1 MKIMANNSLSNK
13 KKTYL
18 CIRKPNVKQRSFGR
32 LMGSVCSDDHKM
44 NKQNPPKRYME
55 ILLYTLMI
63 LLGVVIYYFEYT
75 PVPDNVSKKDF
86 WRYGVGN
93 GIIGTSFIIAG
104 VVNLFCEDHIYS
116 YIDKLNG
123 FWCAMVIIASLGVC
137 FLLPWMVRILKKRS
151 VGRTRNENSK

>member
-1 MKIMANNSLSNK
+1 
-13 KKTYL
+13 
-18 CIRKPNVKQRSFGR
+18 
-32 LMGSVCSDDHKM
+32 
-44 NKQNPPKRYME
+44 ME
-55 ILLYTLMI
+55 IILYTLMI

-123 FWCAMVIIASLGVC
+123 FWCAMVIIASLGAC
-137 FLLPWMVRILKKRS
+137 FLLPCVVRILKRS
-151 VGRTRNENSK
+151 VSRKRNENSK